1 MCGIFGIVQQNN
13 ASVDPELLQKAI
25 GLVKHRGPDGQ
36 AFYARGHWGFAHS
49 RLAII
54 DLSKD
59 GVQPMHYKGH
69 IVTYNGEIYNYL
81 ELRSELQ
88 QAGYSFATQ
97 SDTEVLLASYDFWG
111 EDCVHHFNGMW
122 AFAIYDPHKKQLFCS
137 RDRFGIK
144 PFYYTIFQKQFCFA
158 SEIKQFTSLPNWTA
172 QLNKTIAYE
181 FLIKGYHD
189 HQSATFFKGVHQ
201 LKGGHTLLYNLQDHT
216 FKIRPYYLIEEQLS
230 SEKAINE
237 KEAIKLFQE
246 KFLDAIRLRLR
257 SDVSIGTA
265 LSGGLDS
272 SSILCGMQALS
283 QKEKPINSP
292 ESVSCCFPGSP
303 IDESF
308 FIDTVVQKTGHKNH
322 KVFPSLKEILA
333 DWDKVIWAQDEPIA
347 SASVIAQYQVF
358 KTAKAKG
365 LTVMLDGQGADEILA
380 GYEKFYAPLFKKQLK
395 ENPLAGIIN
404 LLRFFRLHQIGP
416 LQALNSVQ
424 HFRQKNHL
432 TKVDW
437 LKETWPIDP
446 EHLFVRSKD
455 DSLAQTSINLLSE
468 IGMPIL
474 LHYEDR
480 NSMAASVESRL
491 PFLDYRLVEFCLNL
505 PDQLKINKAR
515 RKYILR
521 EAMQPFLPD
530 PIYRR
535 YNKLGFAT
543 PQEAWIEEA
552 PELFLKMLQETQ
564 ECFPEIFGEK
574 WLPWSAAVL
583 KNKQKEHYP
592 LLWRAISFGRWGSLF
607 LTKNST

>member
-1 MCGIFGIVQQNN
+1 MCGIFGIAQQNN
-13 ASVDPELLQKAI
+13 APVDPGLLQKAI
-25 GLVKHRGPDGQ
+25 ELVKHRGPDGQ
-36 AFYARGHWGFAHS
+36 AFYVQDHWGFAHS

-69 IVTYNGEIYNYL
+69 VVTYNGEIYNYL

-88 QAGYSFATQ
+88 QNGYSFTTQ
-97 SDTEVLLASYDFWG
+97 TDTEVLLASYDFWG

-122 AFAIYDPHKKQLFCS
+122 AFAIYDPHKNQLFCS

-189 HQSATFFKGVHQ
+189 HQSATFFQGIHQ
-201 LKGGHTLLYNLQDHT
+201 LKGGHHLLYNLRDHT
-216 FKIRPYYLIEEQLS
+216 FKIQAYYQIKKQLS
-230 SEKAINE
+230 PSPGLNE
-237 KEAIKLFQE
+237 AEAVALFQE
-246 KFLDAIRLRLR
+246 KLLDAIRLRLR
-257 SDVSIGTA
+257 SDVSVGTA

-272 SSILCGMQALS
+272 SAILCGMQELLK
-283 QKEKPINSP
+283 KEGQTILP

-303 IDESF
+303 IDESS
-308 FIDTVVQKTGHKNH
+308 FIDAVVEKTRHKNH
-322 KVFPSLKEILA
+322 KVFPSLEQMLA
-333 DWDKVIWAQDEPIA
+333 DWDKVTWMQDEPIA

-380 GYEKFYAPLFKKQLK
+380 GYEKFYAPLFKNKLK
-395 ENPLAGIIN
+395 KNPLGAIIDVF
-404 LLRFFRLHQIGP
+404 RFFYLHQIAP
-416 LQALNSVQ
+416 LQALNALQ
-424 HFRQKNHL
+424 RFRKKDHL
-432 TKVDW
+432 TKIDW

-446 EHLFVRSKD
+446 EHLFARSAD
-455 DSLAQTSINLLSE
+455 DSLTQTSINLLSE

-491 PFLDYRLVEFCLNL
+491 PFLDHRLVEFCLNL

-515 RKYILR
+515 RKHILR
-521 EAMQPFLPD
+521 EAMRPFLPD
-530 PIYRR
+530 SIYRR

-552 PELFLKMLQETQ
+552 PERFSKMLEETQ
-564 ECFPEIFGEK
+564 QSFPEIFGEK
-574 WLPWSAAVL
+574 WLPWSQEVL
-583 KNKQKEHYP
+583 KSKQRAHYP

-607 LTKNST
+607 LGK